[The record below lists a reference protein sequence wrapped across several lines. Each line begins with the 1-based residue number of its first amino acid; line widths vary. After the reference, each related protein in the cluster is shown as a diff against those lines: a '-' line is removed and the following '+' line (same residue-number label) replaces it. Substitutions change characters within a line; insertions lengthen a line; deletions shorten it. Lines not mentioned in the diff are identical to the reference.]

1 MDSHGV
7 EVFHVADGYA
17 VVGGV
22 AHDLVLDLFPADEG
36 AFEEDLPD
44 GTGADAGLHDEIEF
58 GPCMR
63 DSATGSTEGVGGPDD
78 ERDFR
83 EPDLVGECVGL
94 FHGVDDGGGGYRFAE
109 GVHELAELVAVLG
122 LADGPEGG
130 AKQADVVFLK
140 NAGVGEFAREVEA
153 GLSAEGGQEAF
164 GALAGDDALEDGYG
178 EGLDVDG
185 VGDFGVGHDGG
196 GIGVDEDAAHA
207 FLAHGLAGL
216 RSGVVELGGLADDDG
231 AGPDDEDGCG
241 LVADTRWG
249 CGQGCPRTGR
259 CPDCA

>member
-1 MDSHGV
+1 
-7 EVFHVADGYA
+7 
-17 VVGGV
+17 
-22 AHDLVLDLFPADEG
+22 
-36 AFEEDLPD
+36 
-44 GTGADAGLHDEIEF
+44 
-58 GPCMR
+58 MR

-122 LADGPEGG
+122 LADGSQGG
-130 AKQADVVFLK
+130 AKQADVVLLK
-140 NAGVGEFAREVEA
+140 NACVGEFAREVES
-153 GLSAEGGQEAF
+153 GLSAERGQEAF
-164 GALAGDDALEDGYG
+164 GALAGDDALEDGNG
-178 EGLDVDG
+178 ERLDVDG

-216 RSGVVELGGLADDDG
+216 RSGVVELGGLADDDR

-241 LVADTRWG
+241 LVADWDASGPDGVGGVFGHVVILLSEWFRANRRSGRKGIG
-249 CGQGCPRTGR
+249 CLGVLGSPRGGTGR
-259 CPDCA
+259 